1 MRITVIVP
9 TLGEARTLEETLP
22 PLVAALPSLC
32 EVLVTDGGSC
42 DGTPEV
48 ARRLGAQVVV
58 GDPGRGQQL
67 DLGARRALEQGAE
80 ILLFLHADT
89 RLPPRALEAIEAA
102 VTGGA
107 VGGAFLLRFDDPRKR
122 YRWAAGLIN
131 LRTRL
136 TRTPLGDQGQFCTA
150 QAYRAL
156 EGFRP
161 WPIFEDLDFARRLRR
176 HGRLVLIPTPVVTA
190 TRRYLRWGLVFT
202 ALRNWLLFALYF
214 CGISPYRLARFYR

>member
-9 TLGEARTLEETLP
+9 TLGEARTLEENLP
-22 PLVAALPSLC
+22 PLFAALPSLC
-32 EVLVTDGGSC
+32 EVIVADGGSR

-67 DLGARRALEQGAE
+67 NLGARRALERGAE
-80 ILLFLHADT
+80 VLLFLHADT
-89 RLPPRALEAIEAA
+89 RLPARALETIEAA
-102 VTGGA
+102 ITGGA
-107 VGGAFLLRFDDPRKR
+107 VGGAFLLRFDDPRSR

-136 TRTPLGDQGQFCTA
+136 TRTPLGDQGQFCTT
-150 QAYRAL
+150 QAYQVL

-176 HGRLVLIPTPVVTA
+176 HGRLALIPKPVVTA
-190 TRRYLRWGLVFT
+190 SRRYVRRGLLRT

-214 CGISPYRLARFYR
+214 CGISPYRLAKFYR